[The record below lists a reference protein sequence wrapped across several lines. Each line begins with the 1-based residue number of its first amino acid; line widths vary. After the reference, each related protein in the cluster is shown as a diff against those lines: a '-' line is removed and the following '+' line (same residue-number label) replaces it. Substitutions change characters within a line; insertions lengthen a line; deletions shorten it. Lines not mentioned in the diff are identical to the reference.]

1 MDFVSR
7 KNEENLK
14 ITAARDLLEERL
26 NVINEETKFCNTP
39 KLTEIQEFYNGV
51 SIFITGATGKTIYNF
66 ENMQFDK
73 FSITYSSVEI
83 KKL

>member
-26 NVINEETKFCNTP
+26 NVINEEESKFCNMP
-39 KLTEIQEFYNGV
+39 KLTKIQEFYNGV
-51 SIFITGATGKTIYNF
+51 SIFITGATGKRRYNF
-66 ENMQFDK
+66 NEN
-73 FSITYSSVEI
+73 I
-83 KKL
+83 